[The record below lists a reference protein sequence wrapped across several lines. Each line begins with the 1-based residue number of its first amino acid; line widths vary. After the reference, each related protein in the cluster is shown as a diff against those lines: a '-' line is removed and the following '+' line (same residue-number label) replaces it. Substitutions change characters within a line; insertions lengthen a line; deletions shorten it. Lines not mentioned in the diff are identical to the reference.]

1 MDLWQLNIF
10 CKVIELKSFSR
21 AGKAVRLSQPTISS
35 HIKDLEDHLD
45 CRLIDRLSKEALPT
59 KAGELLYGYAKRM
72 LALRDETETALAEFK
87 GKIRG
92 RLVIGG
98 STIPGTYLMPQLI
111 GDFKKQY
118 PDVIVSLKIGDTDN
132 IIEGILNGNLEL
144 GIVGAKA
151 ETKKIVQKKL
161 IEDEMRLIVPA
172 NHCWAGE
179 KRVSLKQLINE
190 PFIVRERGSG
200 TLKSLY
206 QSLSDH
212 GHGLEDLKVMAE
224 LGSTQ
229 AICQGIKTG
238 AGLSILSTLAVAE
251 DLQTGKLV
259 ALEVDGLNLKRNF
272 YLTWHR
278 HRSPSPLNQAF
289 VKFLKQK
296 LKTNQKPSH
305 SKGSKLQMI

>member
-21 AGKAVRLSQPTISS
+21 AAKAVHLSQPTISS
-35 HIKDLEDHLD
+35 HIKDLEDHLE
-45 CRLIDRLSKEALPT
+45 CRLIDRLSKEAVPT

-111 GDFKKQY
+111 GDFKKRY
-118 PDVIVSLKIGDTDN
+118 PDVIVSLRIGDTEN
-132 IIEGILNGNLEL
+132 IIEGILTGNLEL
-144 GIVGAKA
+144 GIVGAEA
-151 ETKKIVQKKL
+151 DTKKIVQKKL
-161 IEDEMRLIVPA
+161 IEDELRLIVPE
-172 NHCWAGE
+172 NHRWAGE
-179 KRVSLKQLINE
+179 KRVALKHLINE

-200 TLKSLY
+200 TLKSIY
-206 QSLSDH
+206 QSLSDQ
-212 GHGLEDLKVMAE
+212 GHSLEDLKVVAE

-238 AGLSILSTLAVAE
+238 AGVSILSTLAVAE
-251 DLQTGKLV
+251 DLQAGKLD
-259 ALEVDGLNLKRNF
+259 ALEVEGLNLKRNF

-278 HRSPSPLNQAF
+278 YRSPSPLSEAF
-289 VKFLKQK
+289 IQFLEQK
-296 LKTNQKPSH
+296 LSGTFSDPGQP
-305 SKGSKLQMI
+305 LYD

>member
-21 AGKAVRLSQPTISS
+21 AGKAVHLSQPTISS
-35 HIKDLEDHLD
+35 HIKDLEGHFD
-45 CRLIDRLSKEALPT
+45 CRLIDRLSKEAVPT

-72 LALRDETETALAEFK
+72 LALRDETETALAGYN

-111 GDFKKQY
+111 GDFKRKY
-118 PDVIVSLKIGDTDN
+118 PDVIVSLVIGDTGH
-132 IIEGILNGNLEL
+132 IIESILNGSLEL

-151 ETKKIVQKKL
+151 ETQKIIQKKL

-172 NHCWAGE
+172 DHRWAGE
-179 KRVSLKQLINE
+179 KRVSLKRLIAE
-190 PFIVRERGSG
+190 PFILREHGSG
-200 TLKSLY
+200 TLKSLHK
-206 QSLSDH
+206 SLVDR
-212 GHGLEDLKVMAE
+212 GHSIEDLKVIAE

-238 AGLSILSTLAVAE
+238 AGVSIISTLAVAE
-251 DLQTGKLV
+251 DLQAGKLN
-259 ALEVDGLNLKRNF
+259 ALEVDGLDLKRNF
-272 YLTWHR
+272 YLTRHR
-278 HRSPSPLNQAF
+278 YRSPSPLNQAF

-296 LKTNQKPSH
+296 LKTD
-305 SKGSKLQMI
+305 

>member
-45 CRLIDRLSKEALPT
+45 CRLIDRLSKEAVPT
-59 KAGELLYGYAKRM
+59 KAGELLYGYAIRM

-92 RLVIGG
+92 CLVIGG

-151 ETKKIVQKKL
+151 DTKKIVQKKL

-172 NHCWAGE
+172 NHHWAGE
-179 KRVSLKQLINE
+179 KRVSLKRLINE

-206 QSLSDH
+206 QSFSDQ
-212 GHGLEDLKVMAE
+212 GHSLEDLKVMAE

-238 AGLSILSTLAVAE
+238 AGVSILSTLAVAE
-251 DLQTGKLV
+251 DLQAGKLN

-278 HRSPSPLNQAF
+278 YRSPSPLSQAF
-289 VKFLKQK
+289 VQFLEKAM
-296 LKTNQKPSH
+296 S
-305 SKGSKLQMI
+305 SK

>member
-35 HIKDLEDHLD
+35 HIKDLEDHFD
-45 CRLIDRLSKEALPT
+45 CRLIDRLSKEAIPT

-72 LALRDETETALAEFK
+72 LALRDETETALAEYN

-98 STIPGTYLMPQLI
+98 STIPGTYLIPQLI
-111 GDFKKQY
+111 GDFKRQY
-118 PDVIVSLKIGDTDN
+118 PDIIVSLVIGDTDH
-132 IIEGILNGNLEL
+132 IIESIFNGSLEL

-151 ETKKIVQKKL
+151 ETQKIIQKKL

-172 NHCWAGE
+172 YHRWAGQ
-179 KRVSLKQLINE
+179 KRVSLKRLVSE
-190 PFIVRERGSG
+190 PFILREHGSG
-200 TLKSLY
+200 TLTSLN
-206 QSLSDH
+206 QSLIDR
-212 GHGLEDLKVMAE
+212 GHSIEDLTVIAE

-238 AGLSILSTLAVAE
+238 AGVSIISTLAVAE
-251 DLQTGKLV
+251 DLQAGKLN
-259 ALEVDGLNLKRNF
+259 ALEVDGLDLKRNF
-272 YLTWHR
+272 YLTRHR
-278 HRSPSPLNQAF
+278 YRSPSPLSEAF
-289 VKFLKQK
+289 VKFLKER
-296 LKTNQKPSH
+296 L
-305 SKGSKLQMI
+305 